1 MSDCI
6 DKTINLKA
14 LIYKISAVS
23 DRGQRLNA
31 MVAPIYQEK
40 LIEMESIVLEL
51 ITYSKKITEKSI
63 EGEWELIYSSVELFR
78 SSPFFLAI
86 EKALNNKSRS
96 DLFFKLHLLQ
106 VGSFGLS
113 TVGRVG
119 QNLDFEKGEILS
131 FFDTT
136 IFGLTTI
143 PILGWFKL
151 LPTFGGRVIT
161 LAKGLRLTKENKLI
175 MELDKTKVS
184 AVNGLRKIPL
194 LHKIL
199 MEKWYPVNIVWKL
212 LPWNKED
219 PNCEVTIIYVDDDMR
234 IVKDI
239 YGALFIY
246 IRSSLSRANQQEIMG
261 SPAK

>member
-1 MSDCI
+1 MGNLMDKKSD
-6 DKTINLKA
+6 LKA
-14 LIYKISAVS
+14 LIYKISAVT
-23 DRGQRLNA
+23 DRGQRMNA

-40 LIEMESIVLEL
+40 LMEMERIVNKIVPL
-51 ITYSKKITEKSI
+51 SKNITESSI

-86 EKALNNKSRS
+86 EKALNNKGKS

-119 QNLDFEKGEILS
+119 QKIDFKKKELVS
-131 FFDTT
+131 TFDTT

-161 LAKGLRLTKENKLI
+161 LANKLRLIQGEKLT
-175 MELDKTKVS
+175 MELEKTKVS
-184 AVNGLRKIPL
+184 SIPGLGKIPL
-194 LHKIL
+194 LNTIL
-199 MEKWYPVNIVWKL
+199 MEKWYPVNAVWRIF
-212 LPWNKED
+212 PWNKEN
-219 PNCEVTIIYVDDDMR
+219 PSCEVRIIYIDEDTR
-234 IVKDI
+234 IVRDM
-239 YGALFIY
+239 YGALFVYVRPSI
-246 IRSSLSRANQQEIMG
+246 SLIDQTKI
-261 SPAK
+261 